1 MGLSVMTEEMWDRKI
16 EKIDRKSLKKLQL
29 KRLNKTLKQ
38 ANRCSFYRGRIPEE
52 IRSLEYLKDIP
63 FTTKA
68 DLRNSF
74 PRGMVCVPLEELVR
88 LHSSS
93 GTTGSATVIYHTRSD
108 LENWTELVARSMYMT
123 GVRKGDVFQNMMG
136 YGLFT
141 GGLGLH
147 YGSERLGALT
157 IPASSGNS
165 RRQIR
170 LMRDFGTTVI
180 HITPSY
186 ALHLY
191 TIFEQERVDPRRDL
205 SLRIAF
211 LGAEPYTEE
220 TRKRIEELYGIKAFN
235 SYGLSE
241 MNGPGVAFECTQKQ
255 GMHLWEDSF
264 ILEIIDPRNGE
275 YVPDG
280 EEGEIVL
287 TTLMREGMPIIRYR
301 TGDIASVD
309 PAPCP
314 CGRTHRRLSRI
325 KGRSDDMLIIKG
337 VNIYPMQIE
346 KVLMDI
352 PEVANNYLIEI
363 ETVDF
368 LDSLNIKVEVRPE
381 IFHGEIS
388 ELENL
393 KKRISEDLK
402 NEILIHPKITLVE
415 PNSLPGSEGKAVR
428 VLDKRVKE

>member
-1 MGLSVMTEEMWDRKI
+1 MWDKKI
-16 EKIDRKSLKKLQL
+16 ETIDRKDLEKLQL
-29 KRLNKTLKQ
+29 KRLNRTLKQ
-38 ANRCSFYRGRIPEE
+38 ANRSSFYRGRVPEE
-52 IRSLEYLKDIP
+52 IKSLDYLKKLP
-63 FTTKA
+63 FTTKS
-68 DLRNSF
+68 DLRNSY
-74 PRGMVCVPLEELVR
+74 PRGMVCVPIEALVR

-93 GTTGSATVIYHTRSD
+93 GTTGSATVVYHTRSD

-165 RRQIR
+165 KRQIR

-186 ALHLY
+186 ALHLAA
-191 TIFEQERVDPRRDL
+191 IFEQEGVDPPRDL

-211 LGAEPYTEE
+211 LGAEPYIEE
-220 TRKRIEELYGIKAFN
+220 TRKRIEQLYGLNAYN

-241 MNGPGVAFECTQKQ
+241 MNGPGVAFECTYKQ

-264 ILEIIDPRNGE
+264 ILEIVDPQNGQLL
-275 YVPDG
+275 PDG

-287 TTLMREGMPIIRYR
+287 TTLTREGMPIIRYR
-301 TGDIASVD
+301 TGDIASVY
-309 PAPCP
+309 PEPCP
-314 CGRTHRRLSRI
+314 CGRTHRRISRI

-346 KVLMDI
+346 KVLMNI
-352 PEVANNYLIEI
+352 PEVANNYLIEV
-363 ETVDF
+363 ETVEY
-368 LDSLNIKVEVRPE
+368 LDILNIKVEVRPE
-381 IFHGEIS
+381 IFHGDIL

-393 KKRISEDLK
+393 KKRISEELK
-402 NEILIHPKITLVE
+402 NEILIHPKVTLVE
-415 PNSLPGSEGKAVR
+415 PHSIPSGEGKAVR
-428 VLDKRVKE
+428 VMDKRIKK